1 MQRLRFCIS
10 IKLGVI
16 LMAKFIERL
25 IECPFYLGEGD
36 KFINCEGEDG
46 NKYTRL
52 FDDNTEKAEYEKGI
66 CSVNGGRGCSHYKII
81 NRLYE
86 FGKLPR

>member
-1 MQRLRFCIS
+1 
-10 IKLGVI
+10 
-16 LMAKFIERL
+16 MAKFIERL

-46 NKYTRL
+46 KKYTQT
-52 FDDNTEKAEYEKGI
+52 FDSNAKKSEYEKGV
-66 CSVNGGRGCSHYKII
+66 CSTYGGRTCSHYKTI

-86 FGKLPR
+86 TGKLPK

>member
-1 MQRLRFCIS
+1 M
-10 IKLGVI
+10 VI

-25 IECPFYLGEGD
+25 IECPFYMGEGD

-46 NKYTRL
+46 KKYTQL
-52 FDDNTEKAEYEKGI
+52 FDNNAGKSEYEKGV
-66 CSVNGGRGCSHYKII
+66 CSVNGGRACSHYKKI

-86 FGKLPR
+86 SGKLP